1 MFIFIGDES
10 NSDSDAGDDTPSRPT
25 STTGATSK
33 RKMDQS
39 DTSSGSRMKKRTT
52 LPQWIDVPE
61 DSSEKPVPS
70 EMQLSEEHILGSPID
85 YFRQFFDSDLLDIIV
100 RESNIYS
107 VQKNPNKPL
116 NISKTELEQF
126 IGTCIY
132 MSVYGLPRSRMCW
145 NNSTR
150 IGAIADVMSRNR
162 WEEIK
167 NNLHFNNNDN
177 MPRPNDPEKD
187 RLFKIRP
194 LIDSLQTTFKK
205 IPIEE
210 SMICVDEQIVPFK
223 GKSALKQYNPK
234 NPINGAIRFLF
245 SVTKMV

>member
-1 MFIFIGDES
+1 
-10 NSDSDAGDDTPSRPT
+10 
-25 STTGATSK
+25 
-33 RKMDQS
+33 
-39 DTSSGSRMKKRTT
+39 
-52 LPQWIDVPE
+52 
-61 DSSEKPVPS
+61 
-70 EMQLSEEHILGSPID
+70 
-85 YFRQFFDSDLLDIIV
+85 
-100 RESNIYS
+100 
-107 VQKNPNKPL
+107 
-116 NISKTELEQF
+116 
-126 IGTCIY
+126 

-205 IPIEE
+205 IPLEE

-234 NPINGAIRFLF
+234 KPHKWGYKIFVLCDKNGLIHNFEVYTGKILPPTTLPDIGPSSNVVLRLIEHLPQNEHKY
-245 SVTKMV
+245 SI